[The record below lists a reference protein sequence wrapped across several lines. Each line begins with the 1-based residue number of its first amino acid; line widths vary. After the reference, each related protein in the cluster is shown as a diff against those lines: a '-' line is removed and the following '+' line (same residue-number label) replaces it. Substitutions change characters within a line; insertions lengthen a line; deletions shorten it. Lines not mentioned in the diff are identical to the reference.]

1 MGMGAM
7 SGATQA
13 GGQTPGQQ
21 APQAAPGGKGGA
33 QPPQAAQ
40 GGKGA
45 GQPTQSPGMKG
56 GAGQPMQPP
65 PGGKGAGQP
74 QKPMPG
80 SKGAGQPM
88 PVQQGQV
95 PGGKGLSQPQKPMP
109 GQKGQMDPRAM
120 QQPPMPQQGGMQG
133 QQLADGRFANQIPQ
147 DTSQQAYNR
156 FMQQAQFAPG
166 GAPTYEQWSAQRQQG
181 AMGLKEGMGG
191 MPQQG
196 GGMFGGQMPP
206 QQQLPFGMNQQQFG
220 DMQKQQEMY
229 GRQIQSAVQANPVF
243 AQMEAMNAQIQQSG
257 GQPSQQQL
265 QQLQQ
270 YKQQLDSDPAI
281 QQAQNSQRQY
291 QQQLEQQYKPLQ
303 QAQMQGMPQSPKMPG
318 GKGKGAP
325 QSLSQAQAMQGQVP
339 GGKGGQMD
347 PRMMAAMQA
356 KQANQMGQQQPAH
369 QAFGDQFNV
378 QQGQRGSSPFAPPGT
393 NGSPQA
399 YGHNP
404 NVGGF
409 GFGNGATQVPQMQ
422 SPMVGRTP
430 QPNQNSIMGSN
441 LRNRR

>member
-1 MGMGAM
+1 M

-95 PGGKGLSQPQKPMP
+95 PGGKGGQIPSQYGGFNQAPQVQKTLG
-109 GQKGQMDPRAM
+109 GQL
-120 QQPPMPQQGGMQG
+120 PQQGGTLRSLGDNLPPGMP
-133 QQLADGRFANQIPQ
+133 PQ
-147 DTSQQAYNR
+147 
-156 FMQQAQFAPG
+156 
-166 GAPTYEQWSAQRQQG
+166 
-181 AMGLKEGMGG
+181 GG
-191 MPQQG
+191 M
-196 GGMFGGQMPP
+196 MGGQM

-229 GRQIQSAVQANPVF
+229 GRQIQSAVQANPAY
-243 AQMEAMNAQIQQSG
+243 AQMEALGAQINQSG
-257 GQPSQQQL
+257 GMPTPQQMQQIRQYQL
-265 QQLQQ
+265 QIE
-270 YKQQLDSDPAI
+270 SDPAF

-291 QQQLEQQYKPLQ
+291 QQQFEQQYKPLQ
-303 QAQMQGMPQSPKMPG
+303 QAQMQGMPQSPNMPG

-356 KQANQMGQQQPAH
+356 KQANQMAQQQPAH

-393 NGSPQA
+393 NGSPTA

-409 GFGNGATQVPQMQ
+409 GFGNGATQIPQMQ

-430 QPNQNSIMGSN
+430 QLNQNSIMGSN